1 LSRLNPLRD
10 IAKGQTSKTEEP
22 DARSARPAAKPD
34 GESEYEDW
42 VDAEGE
48 AIRAELAAPVKG
60 RTTLP
65 PFKAHHDYVGH
76 IKSPGLAGQIE
87 RLCYDVNSMVD
98 TLGLNAKAVTSFVK
112 GHTEH
117 AKPTGRQRD
126 DLEDDSDWCLVEISE
141 LGRLED
147 ETMDR
152 LEDGRIQNVREKF
165 DTLKNSRHDIAKREY
180 SGSSSR
186 APSSAS

>member
-1 LSRLNPLRD
+1 
-10 IAKGQTSKTEEP
+10 
-22 DARSARPAAKPD
+22 
-34 GESEYEDW
+34 
-42 VDAEGE
+42 
-48 AIRAELAAPVKG
+48 LAAPVKG

-126 DLEDDSDWCLVEISE
+126 DLEDDNDWCLVEISE
-141 LGRLED
+141 LDRLED

-152 LEDGRIQNVREKF
+152 LEDGRIQNVRDKF
-165 DTLKNSRHDIAKREY
+165 ETLKNFRHDIAKCEY
-180 SGSSSR
+180 WR
-186 APSSAS
+186 AIKQST